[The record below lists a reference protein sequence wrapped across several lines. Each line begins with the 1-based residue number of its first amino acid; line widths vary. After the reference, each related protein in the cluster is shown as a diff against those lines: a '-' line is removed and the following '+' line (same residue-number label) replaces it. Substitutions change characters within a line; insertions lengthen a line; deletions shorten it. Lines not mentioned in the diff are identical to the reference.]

1 MNERSSKI
9 EWERTCKR
17 ARASVNERMRR
28 NSTTSVLWALHTN
41 LTPLSPR
48 LAINHT
54 YENLDGC
61 VSEIAVISLH
71 FCIIFKIAWVSLGT
85 PRCNNGDLCTIC
97 VSESGTTLV
106 DKVLTSLF
114 FFYSLRKIRCQVFRP
129 RWVALRRIYV
139 VEKVRS

>member
-1 MNERSSKI
+1 MFVRWTKDRVKIESERELVREQERALMNEWDEIQQPQSSEPYI
-9 EWERTCKR
+9 Q
-17 ARASVNERMRR
+17 
-28 NSTTSVLWALHTN
+28 TSHTS
-41 LTPLSPR
+41 LSPR

-106 DKVLTSLF
+106 DKVSLTFLNFFLF
-114 FFYSLRKIRCQVFRP
+114 NEEEWMLSFPSQMS
-129 RWVALRRIYV
+129 
-139 VEKVRS
+139 RS